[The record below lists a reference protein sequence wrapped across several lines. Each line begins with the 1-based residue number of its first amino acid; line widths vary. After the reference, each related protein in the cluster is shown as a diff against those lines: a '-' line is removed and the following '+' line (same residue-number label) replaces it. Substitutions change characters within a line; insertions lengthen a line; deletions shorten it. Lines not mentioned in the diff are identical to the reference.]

1 MQAETQSIVVI
12 SKDPAVSTLVASVAQ
27 FRPGTGVQKCAA
39 ALCDINGTALQL
51 AEDNDLV
58 IFRAEGN
65 AEQDA
70 AAVRGMLQR
79 TGGAKRIL
87 ALADA
92 AMPFADLRRLMDAGV
107 CDVLP
112 DTVSADELSAAIRKC
127 LDQPGQPDP
136 RAGTG
141 AERSR
146 EGMVIPVAQS
156 CGGAGATMLAVN
168 LADCLTRRRGLRR
181 KEAEFRV
188 ALVDLDL
195 QFGAVGSFL
204 DLPPNRCLYE
214 LASEGFVPDRVFAEQ
229 SLTEAAPGL
238 RVLAAPAEIAPLHAL
253 KPEQVQALISHLRL
267 QFDFVVIDLPRALAE
282 WLTPVLE
289 AAERLLMVTGSSVPA
304 ICQARRLLD
313 FYGEA
318 SMSLQTDI
326 VISRERKPLIAPS
339 HHKEAARLLQKPFRY
354 WLPDDASA
362 AAAAVDHGVPLS
374 AAARRSGLAKAVRG
388 MAQDL
393 IKARNARA
401 GAAQPAQGKAV

>member
-12 SKDPAVSTLVASVAQ
+12 SKDQAISALVASVAQ
-27 FRPGTGVQKCAA
+27 FRPGTGVRKCAA
-39 ALCDINGTALQL
+39 ALSEINGTALQL

-58 IFRAEGN
+58 IFRAEGD
-65 AEQDA
+65 AESDA
-70 AAVRGMLQR
+70 AAVRGILQR
-79 TGGAKRIL
+79 SGNTAQIL

-92 AMPFADLRRLMDAGV
+92 AMPFAGLRRLTDAGV
-107 CDVLP
+107 CEVLP

-127 LDQPGQPDP
+127 LDRTAPPQG
-136 RAGTG
+136 AG
-141 AERSR
+141 ARSSR

-156 CGGAGATMLAVN
+156 CGGAGATTLAVN
-168 LADCLTRRRGLRR
+168 LADCLTSRRGLRR
-181 KEAEFRV
+181 QEAEFRV

-204 DLPPNRCLYE
+204 GLPANRCLYE
-214 LASEGFVPDRVFAEQ
+214 LASEGFVPDHVFAEQ
-229 SLTEAAPGL
+229 SMSEAAPGL

-253 KPEQVQALISHLRL
+253 KPEQVQALIAHLRL

-289 AAERLLMVTGSSVPA
+289 AAELLLMVTGSSVPA

-318 SMSLQTDI
+318 SPALQADI
-326 VISRERKPLIAPS
+326 VISRERKPLIAAS
-339 HHKEAARLLQKPFRY
+339 HHKEASKLLQKPFRY
-354 WLPDDASA
+354 WLPNDPAA

-374 AAARRSGLAKAVRG
+374 AAAGRSGLAKAVRRLAG
-388 MAQDL
+388 DV
-393 IKARNARA
+393 IETRNARA
-401 GAAQPAQGKAV
+401 VAAQPSHGKAV